1 MHALGGMARLPR
13 FFVPGYP
20 VHVIQRGN
28 NRAPIFHAARD
39 FIHYLE
45 LLADAATTNGLKIHG
60 LVLMS
65 NHVHLLATPESP
77 SSLPRTMQSV
87 GTRYVRWFNRHYTR
101 TGTLWEGRY
110 RATIVDTDAYLL
122 TCMRYIELNPV
133 RAGLVDDPSSY
144 RWSSYGANAL
154 GAADPLVTPHPVF
167 LALGEDP
174 LARHAAYRRLFVRPV
189 SEEQLH
195 AIRRATNLAWA
206 LGDQA
211 FQARVEQAT
220 GRRAAPLPRNWIG
233 RAVGGSPTDSTPS
246 TAVAYQQQSS
256 LAPIEGASST
266 ATACS
271 QNVSLILTSG
281 APSTPVALP
290 L

>member
-1 MHALGGMARLPR
+1 MARLPR

-28 NRAPIFHAARD
+28 NRVPIFHATRD

-45 LLADAATTNGLKIHG
+45 LLADAAPANGLKIHG
-60 LVLMS
+60 HVLMS
-65 NHVHLLATPESP
+65 NHVHLLATPDSP

-87 GTRYVRWFNRHYTR
+87 GTRYVRWFNRHYSR

-122 TCMRYIELNPV
+122 TCMRYIELNPL
-133 RAGLVDDPSSY
+133 RAGLVDDPANY

-154 GAADPLVTPHPVF
+154 GAADPIVTPHPVF
-167 LALGEDP
+167 LALGEEVS
-174 LARHAAYRRLFVRPV
+174 ARHAAYRCLFVRPV
-189 SEEQLH
+189 SEGQLH

-206 LGDQA
+206 LGDEA

-233 RAVGGSPTDSTPS
+233 RTVCGLPAESTVS
-246 TAVAYQQQSS
+246 TTVADPPQSS
-256 LAPIEGASST
+256 LTPIESASST
-266 ATACS
+266 GMTLS
-271 QNVSLILTSG
+271 QHVSLILTGG
-281 APSTPVALP
+281 APSTPAALP
-290 L
+290 W

>member
-1 MHALGGMARLPR
+1 MARLPR

-28 NRAPIFHAARD
+28 NRVSIFHTTRD

-45 LLADAATTNGLKIHG
+45 LLADAATANGLKIHG
-60 LVLMS
+60 HVLMS
-65 NHVHLLATPESP
+65 NHVHLVATPGSP
-77 SSLPRTMQSV
+77 ISLPRTMQSV
-87 GTRYVRWFNRHYTR
+87 GTSYVRWFNRHYGR

-122 TCMRYIELNPV
+122 TCLRYIELNPV
-133 RAGLVDDPSSY
+133 RAGLVDDPASY

-154 GAADPLVTPHPVF
+154 GADDPLVTPHPLF
-167 LALGEDP
+167 LALGEAV
-174 LARHAAYRRLFVRPV
+174 LARHAAYRCLFVRPV

-206 LGDQA
+206 LGDEA
-211 FQARVEQAT
+211 FQAHVEQAT

-233 RAVGGSPTDSTPS
+233 RTVAGLPAGSTLS
-246 TAVAYQQQSS
+246 TAVAHPQQSS
-256 LAPIEGASST
+256 LTPIESVSST
-266 ATACS
+266 GMALS
-271 QNVSLILTSG
+271 QNVSLLLTAG
-281 APSTPVALP
+281 APLTPVALP